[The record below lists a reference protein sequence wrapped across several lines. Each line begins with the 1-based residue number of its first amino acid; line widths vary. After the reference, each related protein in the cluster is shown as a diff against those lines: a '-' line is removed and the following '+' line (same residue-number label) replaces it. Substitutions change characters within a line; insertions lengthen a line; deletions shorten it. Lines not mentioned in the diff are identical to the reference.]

1 MKTVQDTYPVFE
13 ANQVLSN
20 LHLNQLFDYLNEQ
33 ERLTRANL
41 IGVGIACGL
50 TLKLDDA
57 TTTLHLAPGCGI
69 TTEGYLVI
77 EADPVALTAYREYNL
92 PLDVD
97 YPLLRDKSQTGQPSY
112 PLWEM
117 FPAGEPDTTPLA
129 SPASFLDN
137 KAVLLF
143 VELKT
148 EGLRNCSPNDCNDRG
163 SQTVVTIRRL
173 LIGVADLAKVIAEGA
188 GEGGG
193 LTTADLEALMLARLN
208 LPDLAL
214 PRYDVPNTAP
224 TTSEHVL
231 AAYHTVFHSAQLAT
245 NTGQALSAAYQAFKP
260 LLLERYP
267 SDPFAGFGVKFGFLD
282 NAFGTPAQIVFLQYY
297 YDLFDDLL
305 RAYDEMRWKGVEL
318 VCACVPSELLFPRHL
333 MLGVPRP
340 IGINPALYRH
350 GFTPACHGDLL
361 VDEFLLLFGR
371 LVGMQDSFTHQP
383 PLPSQGNDS
392 SLDPQIRITPSTL
405 GCAALEKK
413 ALPYYYRVDL
423 VPPLYQLWS
432 PTRSRR
438 GRANQNLGY
447 RGVEYVPA
455 APAFVTEPL
464 RFDLEP
470 HNFLRIEGHLG
481 KQFQPVLATLLSL
494 KTRHRLPFE
503 VVALRTGAFDENV
516 PLLAGDT
523 ARFPDLEATYDV
535 LREELL
541 TNLTEGI
548 RFLYSVQANT
558 ALPGGVP
565 KHPLLKLRAPKFVY
579 DANTVGAWY
588 EKYLAGF
595 LARPY
600 IDVDQ
605 NQIDPNAVLI
615 VYCALF
621 SGTVGLP
628 AEFFAYA
635 VSVYYMTK
643 LSETLPASLDVLAFA
658 DFENKCQDLLGLTH
672 FFRDQQSAAVS
683 TDLQQFM
690 PKEELIDHFDQVLY
704 GSNLDAMRAVHDEF
718 LARMRQLKQQQVLA
732 FFLQKHPGIQHK
744 AGVPLGGTFLL
755 VYHEAVLEQTEIG
768 TALPART
775 QAAAA
780 APRGKRQAIRR
791 AALAAADRAGGVASA
806 ASAASNAAADAA
818 RSTSG
823 FNKEALN
830 RALQRIGGDIRF
842 AQDADVQALIG
853 NLTAVGGIL
862 FPGVVG
868 QVGDPIADAVGALA
882 NGVVI
887 ADFFLPYRCCADGP
901 CIQYVLPPPP
911 LGLAITLGCTD
922 ATGVALATLTPEG
935 GLAPISYQLDGQP
948 FKTLTPTVALSVGEH
963 TLAIRD
969 SAGSES
975 AQQTVAVPSM
985 LQLGEASFSDDVT
998 NMTYQVGLTVSGGV
1012 MPYFTEF
1019 GSININ
1025 QYISPPVP
1033 SGETAMVL
1041 VRDGAG
1047 CEVMQDY
1054 SHVVV
1059 APCDLPC
1066 EGIARRAG
1074 YRFWLPDNDPQRPF
1088 RAFRVAVPSFSFDF
1102 KDGQVVDLRT
1112 DVQHIFEATTVDDL
1126 NKDYEA
1132 VVRGWVQRINELTTK
1147 AVGDADWLLLDYDT
1161 KTGVPALWIEGF
1173 DCLSFNIQI
1182 ASEFSRPSQQGG
1194 LLFQYAPAGTTIN
1207 INEGTLQVPAFNPSH
1222 IDKCDPSRPVTPV
1235 CGPLDIGFNF
1245 DIGVDNNRVFLNVGI
1260 SGGVELE
1267 VFTWEVQ
1274 DCSPSIVNGRSA
1286 SVSIV
1291 NSEPPV
1297 KSVRLCAYTKEG
1309 CMVVGFTQVN
1319 VGSPG

>member
-77 EADPVALTAYREYNL
+77 EADPVALTAYRDYNL

-97 YPLLRDKSQTGQPSY
+97 YPLLRDKSQTGHPSY

-129 SPASFLDN
+129 SPAGFLDN

-173 LIGVADLAKVIAEGA
+173 LIGVTDLAKVIAEGA

-231 AAYHTVFHSAQLAT
+231 AAYHAVFHSAQLAT
-245 NTGQALSAAYQAFKP
+245 NAGLALSAAYQAFKP

-340 IGINPALYRH
+340 IGINAALYRN

-383 PLPSQGNDS
+383 PLPSQGSDS
-392 SLDPQIRITPSTL
+392 SLDPQIRITPSAL

-438 GRANQNLGY
+438 GRANQSLGY
-447 RGVEYVPA
+447 RSVEYVPA

-548 RFLYSVQANT
+548 RFLYNVQANT

-588 EKYLAGF
+588 EKYLVGF

-635 VSVYYMTK
+635 VSIYYMTK

-755 VYHEAVLEQTEIG
+755 VYHEAVAEQGGIG
-768 TALPART
+768 KALPAS
-775 QAAAA
+775 AL
-780 APRGKRQAIRR
+780 
-791 AALAAADRAGGVASA
+791 ALAAAERGKRPPAGKTPRSAAARADGA
-806 ASAASNAAADAA
+806 ASATSNAAADAA
-818 RSTSG
+818 RSASG
-823 FNKEALN
+823 INHDALD
-830 RALQRIGGDIRF
+830 RALKRIGGDIRF
-842 AQDADVQALIG
+842 AQDADVQALLG
-853 NLTAVGGIL
+853 SLTHGGGIF
-862 FPGVVG
+862 FPGARA
-868 QVGDPIADAVGALA
+868 PIADAVAALD

-901 CIQYVLPPPP
+901 CIQYVLPPAP
-911 LGLAITLGCTD
+911 LGLVITLGCTD
-922 ATGVALATLTPEG
+922 AGGVALATLTPEG

-985 LQLGEASFSDDVT
+985 LRLGDASFVDDVT
-998 NMTYQVGLTVSGGV
+998 NLTYQVVLGISGGV
-1012 MPYFTEF
+1012 MPYSTDS
-1019 GSININ
+1019 GTININ
-1025 QYISPPVP
+1025 QYLSPPVA
-1033 SGETAMVL
+1033 SGETAMVM
-1041 VRDGAG
+1041 VRDSAG
-1047 CEVMQDY
+1047 CSVMQDY

-1059 APCDLPC
+1059 VPCDLPC
-1066 EGIARRAG
+1066 KGIAQHAG
-1074 YRFWLPDNDPQRPF
+1074 YRFWLPDEDAQRPYISF
-1088 RAFRVAVPSFSFDF
+1088 RMIVQTFNFEFR
-1102 KDGQVVDLRT
+1102 DGKQVDLRN
-1112 DVQHIFEATTVDDL
+1112 DVQQIFDATTVDDL
-1126 NKDYEA
+1126 NKNYGA
-1132 VVRGWVQRINELTTK
+1132 VVRGWLQRINELTAK
-1147 AVGDADWLLLDYDT
+1147 AIGSADWLLLDFDV
-1161 KTGVPALWIEGF
+1161 KTAGMPALWIEGF
-1173 DCLSFNIQI
+1173 DCLGFDIEIDSQVV
-1182 ASEFSRPSQQGG
+1182 RPGQDGG
-1194 LLFQYAPAGTTIN
+1194 VVFDYTPVGTTIS
-1207 INEGTLQVPAFNPSH
+1207 IAEGSFQVPAFNPSH

-1235 CGPLDIGFNF
+1235 CGPMDVGFNF
-1245 DIGVDNNRVFLNVGI
+1245 DLNLDGRQIGLNVGV
-1260 SGGVELE
+1260 SSNVEL
-1267 VFTWEVQ
+1267 VLFTWEVQ
-1274 DCSPSIVNGRSA
+1274 DCIPAIVTGKSA
-1286 SVSIV
+1286 TVFIT
-1291 NSEPPV
+1291 NTQPPV
-1297 KSVRLCAYTKEG
+1297 KNVRLCAYTKEG
-1309 CMVVGFTQVN
+1309 CLVVGFAQVD
-1319 VGSPG
+1319 VGSSG